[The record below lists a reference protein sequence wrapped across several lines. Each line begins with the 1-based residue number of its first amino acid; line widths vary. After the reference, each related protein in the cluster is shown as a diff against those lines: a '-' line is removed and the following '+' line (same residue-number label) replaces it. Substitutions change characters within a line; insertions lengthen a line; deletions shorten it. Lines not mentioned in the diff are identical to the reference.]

1 MNDGLHY
8 YQRKYPVALHGW
20 CKAAGKGF
28 VYKKRLEI
36 PSEATQTQ
44 IVLAVEK
51 QNEIFEDH
59 VSVIRGGNTPK
70 LTEFELRKKAKALL
84 QHQGLAEG
92 MLNAKATSPPTEL
105 SLDDYIPYLMT
116 VLSERTSL
124 LLSSYHKQEGI
135 TAIKWRALAVIGMN
149 PGISHMAVS
158 QITYMGKSRVTRAL
172 DSLVEDGYV
181 TRKTNPDDNRA
192 QMLELTS
199 SGAKLYRKIAK
210 RALEIQFRLAS
221 SLTEDEWLHF
231 KTAMI
236 KFDAVLN
243 RFEVEA
249 QLDAV

>member
-1 MNDGLHY
+1 MSIKYHQRMNDGLHY

-70 LTEFELRKKAKALL
+70 LTEFELRKKAKAL
-84 QHQGLAEG
+84 
-92 MLNAKATSPPTEL
+92 SPPTEL

-243 RFEVEA
+243 QFEVEA